1 MDKNSILTNV
11 KISQTELVEHQVQIL
26 VAVSLFEILTG
37 LICRSYLNDKKLRN
51 CQDSPYTDTEYQIY
65 SAK

>member
-11 KISQTELVEHQVQIL
+11 KISQTELVEQVQIL

-37 LICRSYLNDKKLRN
+37 LIC
-51 CQDSPYTDTEYQIY
+51 
-65 SAK
+65 

>member
-37 LICRSYLNDKKLRN
+37 LIC
-51 CQDSPYTDTEYQIY
+51 
-65 SAK
+65 